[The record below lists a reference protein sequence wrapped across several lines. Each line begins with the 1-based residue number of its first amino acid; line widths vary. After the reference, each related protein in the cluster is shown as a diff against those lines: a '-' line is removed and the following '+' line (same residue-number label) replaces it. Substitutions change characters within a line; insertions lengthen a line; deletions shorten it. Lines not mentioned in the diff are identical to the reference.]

1 MKTGHVRRAAFAFL
15 LMASGPAHACLVC
28 IPLPERTLADHVADA
43 AAVALARPDPDDP
56 FRYAVSEYL
65 KGDAVGAPGG
75 IPFLIDSTTRRRMAG
90 DAEVFTILSRELP
103 GSDWA
108 LHATGGAAM
117 VSVVREVADRS
128 DDWLADDGNE
138 GRFAFFAAL
147 HDSPEPGVRSLALAE
162 ISGARYGLIRT
173 LAPKLSRADVVRV
186 LRDPTMFEWAPIHIL
201 LLGLSDD
208 AADRAFV
215 RSAFE
220 AAGRSPAATTLGAW
234 TTAYLEV
241 DGAAALDR
249 IRTAYIDDPARSEA
263 QMIEIV
269 RALSTF
275 SAVAEPA
282 LGDDVLTHLGML
294 ATARPGVA
302 AEAAR
307 ELSLAGDWSLAPLF
321 EDLLANGVISAPED
335 EFAVTYHLAL
345 ARDAGAVSRRQDA
358 ASGFL
363 EPRPRADHPSFR

>member
-1 MKTGHVRRAAFAFL
+1 MIKRSLRRAGVALL
-15 LMASGPAHACLVC
+15 LMVAGPAQACLVC
-28 IPLPERTLADHVADA
+28 IPLPERTLADHVVDA
-43 AAVALARPDPDDP
+43 AAVALARSDPDDP
-56 FRYAVSEYL
+56 FRYAVTEYL
-65 KGDAVGAPGG
+65 KGDSVGAPGG
-75 IPFLIDSTTRRRMAG
+75 IPFLIDSTTRRRMAADG
-90 DAEVFTILSRELP
+90 DVFTILSRELP
-103 GSDWA
+103 GSEWT
-108 LHATGGAAM
+108 LHGAGGAPM
-117 VSVVREVADRS
+117 VSVVREIAARS
-128 DDWLADDGNE
+128 EAWLGGAGSED
-138 GRFAFFAAL
+138 RFAFFAAL

-173 LAPKLSRADVVRV
+173 LAPKLTRAEVVRV

-208 AADRAFV
+208 PADRAFV

-220 AAGRSPAATTLGAW
+220 AAGRSSGATTLGAW

-249 IRTAYIDDPARSEA
+249 IRVEYIDDPTRSEA

-269 RALSTF
+269 RALSTI
-275 SAVAEPA
+275 SAVVEPA
-282 LGDDVLTHLGML
+282 LRDDVLAHLGML
-294 ATARPGVA
+294 ASARPEVA

-321 EDLLANGVISAPED
+321 EDLLASGVISAPED

-345 ARDAGAVSRRQDA
+345 ARDAGALSTRRDT

-363 EPRPRADHPSFR
+363 EPRPGAGLP